1 LTDLGTLGVMA
12 PTTSYDR
19 LSGLDETFLHLERP
33 ETPMQVGAV
42 AILER
47 EPFYD
52 ARGRF
57 RLEDVRAL
65 VASRLQLIPRFRKRI
80 MGVPFGQGRP
90 VWVDH
95 EGFDVAEH
103 VRMTVLPAPGSRRQ
117 LRDLAERLTGQL
129 LDRRR
134 PLWEL
139 WFVEGVDHGEHVG
152 LVHKS
157 HHTLT
162 DGISGVDIA
171 TALLDFDVEPTVLPP
186 DEWAPEPAPDSARLM
201 LDSARERLTRPT
213 ELAATAKRLT
223 DGPREALARAADLG
237 RSIGSLVDAQLV
249 APRLSLNAP
258 VRPGR
263 SFETVRVPVDD
274 VKLVRKAFGGTI
286 NDVIL
291 AGVGSAVGRLLEH
304 RGELRPG
311 LTLKVFCPVSVRDD
325 EQRMQ
330 LGNRISAM
338 LVPVAVGEPDP
349 LARLASVRTATADLK
364 ERRQAVGAAA
374 LLGLSEYAAPTLL
387 ALAARAAHSQRLA
400 NLMITNI
407 PGPQTPLYCLGAR
420 MLEVY
425 PIAPLSRNLTLNVAI
440 LSYCG
445 QLHFGLIGDG
455 DAARDL
461 EVVAGGIE
469 DAFAELGDLAERA
482 V

>member
-1 LTDLGTLGVMA
+1 MPPAAV
-12 PTTSYDR
+12 YDR
-19 LSGLDETFLHLERP
+19 LSGLDESFLHLERP
-33 ETPMQVGAV
+33 ETPMHVGAMAV
-42 AILER
+42 LER

-57 RLEDVRAL
+57 RLDAVRSL
-65 VASRLQLIPRFRKRI
+65 VASRLQLIPRFRKRV
-80 MGVPFGQGRP
+80 MAVPLGQGRP

-95 EGFDVAEH
+95 EGFDIADH
-103 VRMTVLPAPGSRRQ
+103 VRVTALPAPGTRRQ
-117 LRDLAERLTGQL
+117 LRELAERLTMQV

-171 TALLDFDVEPTVLPP
+171 TVLLDFSAEPSVLPP
-186 DEWAPEPAPDSARLM
+186 DEWVAAPAPDPTRLM
-201 LDSARERLTRPT
+201 LDSARERLTRPS
-213 ELAATAKRLT
+213 ELVGTARHLA
-223 DGPREALARAADLG
+223 DAPREALARAADLG
-237 RSIGSLVDAQLV
+237 RSIGSLVDAQVV

-258 VRPGR
+258 VGLGR
-263 SFETVRVPVDD
+263 RFETVRISVDD
-274 VKLVRKAFGGTI
+274 VKRVRAAFGGTI

-291 AGVGSAVGRLLEH
+291 AGVGSAVARLLDL
-304 RGELRPG
+304 RGELRPE

-325 EQRMQ
+325 DQRMQ

-338 LVPVAVGEPDP
+338 LVPLAVGEPDP
-349 LARLASVRTATADLK
+349 LVRLAAVRRTTADLK

-374 LLGLSEYAAPTLL
+374 LLGLSEYAAPTMLG
-387 ALAARAAHSQRLA
+387 LAARAAHAQRFA

-407 PGPQTPLYCLGAR
+407 PGPQVPLYCLGAR

-425 PIAPLSRNLTLNVAI
+425 PVVPLSRNLTLNVAI

-445 QLHFGLIGDG
+445 QLHFGLVGDG
-455 DAARDL
+455 AAGRDL

-469 DAFAELGDLAERA
+469 DAFAELGALAALE

>member
-1 LTDLGTLGVMA
+1 MA
-12 PTTSYDR
+12 
-19 LSGLDETFLHLERP
+19 
-33 ETPMQVGAV
+33 
-42 AILER
+42 
-47 EPFYD
+47 
-52 ARGRF
+52 
-57 RLEDVRAL
+57 
-65 VASRLQLIPRFRKRI
+65 
-80 MGVPFGQGRP
+80 VPLGQGRP
-90 VWVDH
+90 VWVDD
-95 EGFDVAEH
+95 EGFDIADH
-103 VRMTVLPAPGSRRQ
+103 VRVTALPAPGTRRQ
-117 LRDLAERLTGQL
+117 LRELAERLTMQV

-171 TALLDFDVEPTVLPP
+171 TVLLDFSAEPTVLPP
-186 DEWAPEPAPDSARLM
+186 DEWVAAPAPDPTRLM
-201 LDSARERLTRPT
+201 LDSARERLTRPS
-213 ELAATAKRLT
+213 ELVGTARHLA
-223 DGPREALARAADLG
+223 DAPREALARAADLG
-237 RSIGSLVDAQLV
+237 RSIGSLVDAQVV

-258 VRPGR
+258 VGFGR
-263 SFETVRVPVDD
+263 RFETVRISVDD
-274 VKLVRKAFGGTI
+274 VKRVRAAFGGTI

-291 AGVGSAVGRLLEH
+291 AGVGSAVARLLDL
-304 RGELRPG
+304 RGELRPE

-325 EQRMQ
+325 DQRMQ

-338 LVPVAVGEPDP
+338 LVPLAVGEPDP
-349 LARLASVRTATADLK
+349 LVRLAAVRRTTADLK

-374 LLGLSEYAAPTLL
+374 LLGLSEYAAPTMLG
-387 ALAARAAHSQRLA
+387 LAARAAHAQRFA

-407 PGPQTPLYCLGAR
+407 PGPQVPLYCLGAR

-425 PIAPLSRNLTLNVAI
+425 PVVPLSRNLTLNVAI

-445 QLHFGLIGDG
+445 QLHFGLVGDG
-455 DAARDL
+455 AAGRDL

-469 DAFAELGDLAERA
+469 DAFAELGALAALE